1 MKEFEGSS
9 NILVADV
16 DCIGSGKSKWPAAKN
31 GKTEDVMVVVWT
43 CNSCVFF
50 FSKPRQERIIFLKNT
65 VFGIYIC
72 SFSPYFQ
79 WFSQVLY
86 FQTHVLSEF
95 VCKKL
100 AQHEQFRCEEV
111 GVRGYPTIKYG
122 DPDDLQDGNPRGWWA
137 EKGIL
142 RRLHIKFWTKRF
154 INRLF
159 GKLMI
164 WWFDFLISW
173 NA

>member
-50 FSKPRQERIIFLKNT
+50 FLKTKTRKNHIFEEYSIRYIYAAFPHTFNGLAKFFISKHTFCQSL
-65 VFGIYIC
+65 
-72 SFSPYFQ
+72 
-79 WFSQVLY
+79 
-86 FQTHVLSEF
+86 F
-95 VCKKL
+95 VKKL

-142 RRLHIKFWTKRF
+142 RTLHIKFWTKRF